1 MPGYNWGR
9 MRRPRKYRAA
19 RKIQR
24 KFRKYRKKKSLY
36 KQVKK
41 LKQKVYSQLN
51 PGWIDDFTSG
61 TGVTSSGFT
70 TYDWCSLEKIAAV
83 GGNVGGTIDV
93 PASPQTRIG
102 NKITVKTLSCRFLF
116 NVSTQDIY
124 NRVRVII
131 FTVPDPGSVS
141 AAPNDILETLNV
153 QSFYKKNSAV
163 KFKIHKD
170 FTVNLGQNRA
180 SVTTAGGALAL
191 NGHYHPSYTTRNFKI
206 RFPKGLDV
214 WYRNQNAGAAQKNQ
228 IGLLLISDSTILPNP
243 ERRFNSNG

>member
-1 MPGYNWGR
+1 M
-9 MRRPRKYRAA
+9 
-19 RKIQR
+19 
-24 KFRKYRKKKSLY
+24 
-36 KQVKK
+36 
-41 LKQKVYSQLN
+41 
-51 PGWIDDFTSG
+51 
-61 TGVTSSGFT
+61 
-70 TYDWCSLEKIAAV
+70 
-83 GGNVGGTIDV
+83 
-93 PASPQTRIG
+93 
-102 NKITVKTLSCRFLF
+102 
-116 NVSTQDIY
+116 STQDIY

-243 ERRFNSNG
+243 SVQVMTRLHFDP